1 MKYMLDAYKP
11 DSSDYCMGCLMDTY
25 ESDHIVLGPLS
36 ENELIEEIARIEAV
50 ELRVNEEGYNINY
63 SIYQPIMVVSYEKRE
78 IIDSKASLLGKE
90 IKEKRKKEKSKL
102 EWQKKK
108 DALEKEKQK
117 ELAIFKKLKE
127 KYEPAR

>member
-1 MKYMLDAYKP
+1 MLDAYKP
-11 DSSDYCMGCLMDTY
+11 DSSDYCLGCLMDTY
-25 ESDHIVLGPLS
+25 GSDHIVLGPLS

-50 ELRVNEEGYNINY
+50 ELGMNEEGYNINY

-108 DALEKEKQK
+108 DALEKEKQE

-127 KYEPAR
+127 KYGPA